1 MKRERI
7 LILID
12 DSGTCDKIGII
23 MEKNSTRNKTIIK
36 KENRIPTQNE
46 CINLL

>member
-23 MEKNSTRNKTIIK
+23 MEKILQEIK
-36 KENRIPTQNE
+36 Q
-46 CINLL
+46 